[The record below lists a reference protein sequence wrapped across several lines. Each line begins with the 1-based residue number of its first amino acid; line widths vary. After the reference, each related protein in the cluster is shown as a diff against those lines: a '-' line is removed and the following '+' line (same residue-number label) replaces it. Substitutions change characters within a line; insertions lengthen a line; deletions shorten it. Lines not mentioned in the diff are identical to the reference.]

1 MLLCC
6 FFLLFPTKHNGLVW
20 STLWTLASRCSVE
33 SVLLFFLC
41 VKEIHVSIFC
51 GSSRYVVEYIH
62 SIIACNCQCSQ
73 CENSHTHDG
82 DSIPIMCV
90 HTLIQRTLI
99 NAIIPH
105 VLTLSTS
112 IKLLSIR
119 LATNFVCNMAKVLAT
134 SMLIGFPLISFF
146 PALTNVSITYKW

>member
-6 FFLLFPTKHNGLVW
+6 FFFHYFQQNTMAQCEVHYEHWHPAALQNW
-20 STLWTLASRCSVE
+20 SFC
-33 SVLLFFLC
+33 FFLC

-73 CENSHTHDG
+73 CENSNTHDG
-82 DSIPIMCV
+82 DSITIMCV

-146 PALTNVSITYKW
+146 PTLTNVSITYK